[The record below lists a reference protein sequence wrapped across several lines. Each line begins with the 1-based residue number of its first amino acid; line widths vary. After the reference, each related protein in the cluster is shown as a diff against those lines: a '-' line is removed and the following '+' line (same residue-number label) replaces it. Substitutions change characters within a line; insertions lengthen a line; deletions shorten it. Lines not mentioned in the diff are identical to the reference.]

1 MAAEE
6 PAELIAERHAAGDA
20 GRGRR
25 GILEEAS
32 AAALCGGGSPRA
44 GLRGG
49 IGLRLRRRR
58 SIAWPRTRPALIG
71 GGVRTRRRRGRPAAE
86 DRSPQIAEETRLL
99 RLLFAALAG
108 SRFQLGHPLSSRFE
122 SVLLNEH
129 GLGEDIGRER
139 HGANSV
145 VDESFGLRL
154 ARRGAGRIDA
164 LEKTGEHL
172 AFFGGHVALRYGPRR
187 PRRAYGHC
195 MRPIQDG
202 SLAFFLPLSA
212 RPARLYSDR
221 PIVYPQF
228 RKSASAP
235 FIVAVAGVLR
245 V

>member
-6 PAELIAERHAAGDA
+6 PAEQIAERHAAGDA

-44 GLRGG
+44 
-49 IGLRLRRRR
+49 
-58 SIAWPRTRPALIG
+58 ALIG

-212 RPARLYSDR
+212 RPARLYSD
-221 PIVYPQF
+221 
-228 RKSASAP
+228 
-235 FIVAVAGVLR
+235 
-245 V
+245 